1 MLHPPTDTPSRDAR
15 PPRRPGAVVL
25 PVAALAAVLALS
37 VAVTARGGTPGT
49 AAEGPARGTA
59 AGPAT
64 PAPARAT
71 PGTTTA
77 PSTGTASGGSGQRP
91 AARTPAPTPTR
102 GTRPAPPGMARDH
115 PARPAATRSPAPA
128 AHTTATASPRPRT
141 TEARRTAAPAS
152 RPYDTLRVG
161 ECFDIDR
168 DAPGTVVPRACDA
181 PHDAELVARLRL
193 TGRYADDGAVR
204 DAAAALC
211 RAPLRAKAAAQPLGT
226 RWTTFVQYP
235 YLTSY
240 LLGEDTVACS
250 LAAPS
255 DSGRKLTAPLR

>member
-1 MLHPPTDTPSRDAR
+1 
-15 PPRRPGAVVL
+15 V
-25 PVAALAAVLALS
+25 
-37 VAVTARGGTPGT
+37 
-49 AAEGPARGTA
+49 
-59 AGPAT
+59 
-64 PAPARAT
+64 RAT
-71 PGTTTA
+71 PGTTAA
-77 PSTGTASGGSGQRP
+77 PSTGTVSGGSGRRP
-91 AARTPAPTPTR
+91 AARTPGPTPTG
-102 GTRPAPPGMARDH
+102 GTRPTGAPGTDRDR
-115 PARPAATRSPAPA
+115 PARPAATRSPAPTA
-128 AHTTATASPRPRT
+128 RTTATASPRPRT
-141 TEARRTAAPAS
+141 TAARRTAAPAP

-168 DAPGTVVPRACDA
+168 EAPGTVVPRACDA

-211 RAPLRAKAAAQPLGT
+211 RAPLRAKATAQPLGT

-240 LLGEDTVACS
+240 LLGEDAVACS

-255 DSGRKLTAPLR
+255 DSGQKLTAALR